1 MYIISKSYWKSEDAT
16 ANAQT
21 YIDAWRRMGA
31 LVVALHKRRQAG
43 AKRQKRHNILYFLS
57 KSYWFSEVALE
68 VFEFHPAG
76 TMPTTGPPT
85 VP

>member
-31 LVVALHKRRQAG
+31 LVVALHKRRKAG
-43 AKRQKRHNILYFLS
+43 ANRQKQQQVLYIIS
-57 KSYWFSEVALE
+57 KSYWFSEDALKI
-68 VFEFHPAG
+68 FKFNPAG
-76 TMPTTGPPT
+76 TVLTMGPLT